1 MMPEADQSFE
11 QISTLMGNI
20 MSGTMD
26 PISSS
31 GTKISDVG
39 NMMRLDDEAVKIME
53 EATATVAEDT
63 RSKFPDLPP
72 LDNNP
77 NSKRTE
83 KSVSMY

>member
-1 MMPEADQSFE
+1 
-11 QISTLMGNI
+11 
-20 MSGTMD
+20 MSGTTD
-26 PISSS
+26 QISSSS

-39 NMMRLDDEAVKIME
+39 DMMGLDDEAVKIME

-72 LDNNP
+72 LDGKRNP
-77 NSKRTE
+77 NRTE

>member
-1 MMPEADQSFE
+1 
-11 QISTLMGNI
+11 
-20 MSGTMD
+20 
-26 PISSS
+26 
-31 GTKISDVG
+31 
-39 NMMRLDDEAVKIME
+39 MMRLDDEAVKIME